1 MNKVRFIRT
10 TIVEIELNPDFYPEG
25 FTLEKMAESDIK
37 VMKET
42 GEYEYLFVDNVV
54 SDEITYQVIE

>member
-1 MNKVRFIRT
+1 
-10 TIVEIELNPDFYPEG
+10 VEIELNPDFYPEG